1 MKWTTPAQLKAQV
14 QRRWDRGDILAARIS
29 GEKLFPL
36 KLKLAKPGARDVT
49 QHFDDVRRWTQALA
63 DESHERRGFGYVI
76 EWQETRHRVHGRNT
90 LPQAVV
96 VPSEDDA
103 LRLTGSGR
111 EAARFAEIAETTLAR
126 FPALREWLTR
136 RPLIALEHAEDWA
149 RILTV
154 LDYFRAHPRPGL
166 YLRQLDIR
174 DVDTKFVEGRKG
186 LLAELLDLV
195 LPETAVDRETSGAR
209 NFEKRYGFRMEAPL
223 IRFRILAPALYI
235 QGLADLSMP
244 PEQFAR
250 LTWPV
255 RCVFITE
262 NKVNGLAFP
271 DVPGAIVLF
280 GLGYGLERLSE
291 IGWLRETPV
300 WYWGD
305 IDTHG
310 FAILDRLRAS
320 LPHAQSFL
328 MDRETLMAHRA
339 LWGQETA
346 NGRFNGE
353 LERLTA
359 PEQALFEDLK
369 LNRMGDRIRLEQ
381 ERIGYG
387 WLRRSI

>member
-1 MKWTTPAQLKAQV
+1 MKWTTPAQLKEQV
-14 QRRWDRGDILAARIS
+14 QRRWDRGDVLAAHIS
-29 GEKLFPL
+29 GETLFPL
-36 KLKLAKPGARDVT
+36 RLKLVKPGARDVT
-49 QHFDDVRRWTQALA
+49 EHFNDVRRWVQMLTE
-63 DESHERRGFGYVI
+63 ESWERRGFGYAI
-76 EWQETRHRVHGRNT
+76 KWQETRHRVHGRNVS
-90 LPQAVV
+90 PQAVII
-96 VPSEDDA
+96 PSEDDA
-103 LRLTGSGR
+103 LRLIGR
-111 EAARFAEIAETTLAR
+111 VREVARFAEIAETTLAR
-126 FPALREWLTR
+126 FPALREWLVR

-154 LDYFRAHPRPGL
+154 LDYFCTNPRPGL

-174 DVDTKFVEGRKG
+174 DVDTKFIEGRKA
-186 LLAELLDLV
+186 LLAELLDRV
-195 LPETAVDRETSGAR
+195 LPETAVDREASGVR
-209 NFEKRYGFRMEAPL
+209 NFEQRYGYKMEASL
-223 IRFRILAPALYI
+223 IRFRILDPALHI
-235 QGLADLSMP
+235 QGLADVSVP

-255 RCVFITE
+255 QRIFITE
-262 NKVNGLAFP
+262 NKINGLSFP

-291 IGWLRETPV
+291 IGWLREIPV

-310 FAILDRLRAS
+310 FAILDRLRDNF
-320 LPHAQSFL
+320 PQVQSFL

-353 LERLTA
+353 LQRLTA
-359 PEQALFEDLK
+359 SERGLFEDLK
-369 LNRMGDRIRLEQ
+369 LNRIGERVRLEQ